1 MFGSLIRGVVDVAA
15 DIVSPVTELVGVDK
29 KTLLGLAAVGLTVYE
44 ISEVTGLAVDVV
56 QKVLEE

>member
-1 MFGSLIRGVVDVAA
+1 MFGSLIRGVVNVAA

>member
-44 ISEVTGLAVDVV
+44 ISEITGLAADVIE
-56 QKVLEE
+56 KLLED